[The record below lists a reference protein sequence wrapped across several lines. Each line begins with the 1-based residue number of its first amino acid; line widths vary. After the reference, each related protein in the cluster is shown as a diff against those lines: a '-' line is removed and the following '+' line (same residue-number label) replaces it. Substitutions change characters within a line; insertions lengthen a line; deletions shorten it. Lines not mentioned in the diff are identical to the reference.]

1 MSGPS
6 PSIPLNTFPDAHSPG
21 IIFVETSV
29 KDLETDKIR
38 EAHRDDYH
46 IFFML
51 NEGSG
56 VFEIDFQQYEINA
69 HSVMYIQPFQVH
81 RVISIHDATFNTLL
95 VSSENLNPEYL
106 RLLKEIAPAGPL
118 LLETE
123 IFSVTSEIGA
133 VCRKLYQRK
142 NEKLYHLMMKD
153 ACNSLVGFLISQFLV
168 RTHRADQ
175 PARHEVIAKD
185 FKLLLDQDFLT
196 VKSPSQY
203 AGKMNIS
210 TAYLNECLKKAT
222 GQTVSYHIHQRVI
235 LEAKRLLF
243 HSGKSVKEIATDLG
257 YDDYPYFSR
266 LFMKVTGI
274 TALAFRN
281 KNLE

>member
-29 KDLETDKIR
+29 KDLEIDKIR

-118 LLETE
+118 LLDPE
-123 IFSVTSEIGA
+123 IFSVASEIGA

-153 ACNSLVGFLISQFLV
+153 ACNSLAGFLISQFLV

>member
-1 MSGPS
+1 MSGLS
-6 PSIPLNTFPDAHSPG
+6 RSIPLNTFPDAHSPG
-21 IIFVETSV
+21 IIFVKTSV
-29 KDLETDKIR
+29 KDLEIDKIR

-51 NEGSG
+51 GEGSG
-56 VFEIDFQQYEINA
+56 IFEIDFQQYEINA

-81 RVISIHDATFNTLL
+81 RAISMQDATFNTLL
-95 VSSENLNPEYL
+95 VSSENINPEYL
-106 RLLKEIAPAGPL
+106 KLLKEMAPAGPL
-118 LLETE
+118 MLDPET
-123 IFSVTSEIGA
+123 FSVTSEIGA
-133 VCRKLYQRK
+133 VCSKLYQRK
-142 NEKLYHLMMKD
+142 EEKLYYLMMKD
-153 ACNSLVGFLISQFLV
+153 ACNSLIGFMISQFLD
-168 RTHRADQ
+168 RIHRAD
-175 PARHEVIAKD
+175 PPTRHEMIAKD
-185 FKLLLDQDFLT
+185 FKLLLDQDFTT

-203 AGKMNIS
+203 AGKLNIS
-210 TAYLNECLKKAT
+210 TAYLNECLKKST

-243 HSGKSVKEIATDLG
+243 HSSKSVKEIATDLG

-266 LFMKVTGI
+266 LFTKITGI

>member
-1 MSGPS
+1 MSGLS
-6 PSIPLNTFPDAHSPG
+6 RSIPLNTFPDAHSPG
-21 IIFVETSV
+21 IIFVKTSV
-29 KDLETDKIR
+29 KDLEIDKIR

-51 NEGSG
+51 EEGSG
-56 VFEIDFQQYEINA
+56 IFEIDFQQYEINA

-81 RVISIHDATFNTLL
+81 RAISIHDATFNTLL
-95 VSSENLNPEYL
+95 VSSENINPEYL
-106 RLLKEIAPAGPL
+106 KLLKEMAPAGPL
-118 LLETE
+118 RLDPE

-133 VCRKLYQRK
+133 VCRTMYQRK
-142 NEKLYHLMMKD
+142 EEKLYYLMMKD
-153 ACNSLVGFLISQFLV
+153 ACNSLVGFMISQFLV
-168 RTHRADQ
+168 QTHRAD
-175 PARHEVIAKD
+175 PPTRHEIIAKD
-185 FKLLLDQDFLT
+185 FKLLLDQDFTT

-203 AGKMNIS
+203 AGKLNIS
-210 TAYLNECLKKAT
+210 TAYLNECLKKST
-222 GQTVSYHIHQRVI
+222 GQTVSYHIHRRVI

-243 HSGKSVKEIATDLG
+243 HSSKSVKEIATDLG

-266 LFMKVTGI
+266 LFTKITGI

>member
-1 MSGPS
+1 MSSPS
-6 PSIPLNTFPDAHSPG
+6 RSIPLNTFPDTHSPG

-29 KDLETDKIR
+29 KDLEIDKIR

-51 NEGSG
+51 KAGHG
-56 VFEIDFQQYEINA
+56 IFETDFQQYEINA
-69 HSVMYIQPFQVH
+69 QSVMYIQPFQVH
-81 RVISIHDATFNTLL
+81 RVISIDDGTFNTLL
-95 VSSENLNPEYL
+95 ISSENVNPEYL
-106 RLLKEIAPAGPL
+106 KLLKEIAPVGPL
-118 LLETE
+118 MLDPK
-123 IFSVTSEIGA
+123 IFSITSEIGEI
-133 VCRKLYQRK
+133 CKKLYQRK
-142 NEKLYHLMMKD
+142 DEKLYHSTLKD
-153 ACNSLVGFLISQFLV
+153 TCNSLIGFIISQFLV
-168 RTHRADQ
+168 QAHQTDQ
-175 PARHEVIAKD
+175 PTRHEIIAKD

-196 VKSPSQY
+196 AKSPSQY

-210 TAYLNECLKKAT
+210 TAYLNECLKKST

-243 HSGKSVKEIATDLG
+243 HSNRSVKEIATDLG

-266 LFMKVTGI
+266 LFTKVAGI